1 MNSNIVVRK
10 ATLDDIDGIYEVYK
24 KSSEAHPET
33 LTQYSNELTKEY
45 IKSEIKN
52 ALERGLILIAIS
64 NNEII
69 GSFKAYTSKYKKLAH
84 IMTNGT
90 FTVMPTYEGKKSFV
104 FLLKAFL
111 KELSENYKYIYKLE
125 GVPHETNIDLVN
137 YYSGFGFIIEGRI
150 KNKIFN
156 STTNSFDDEI
166 IISWENPNFN
176 LDNLK
181 KYQEKLQKM
190 YKF

>member
-1 MNSNIVVRK
+1 MISNILVRR
-10 ATLDDIDGIYEVYK
+10 ATLDDVDGIYNVYK
-24 KSSEAHPET
+24 QSSEAHPET

-45 IKSEIKN
+45 ITSEVKN
-52 ALERGLILIAIS
+52 ALERGLILIACS
-64 NNEII
+64 NNKIT

-90 FTVMPTYEGKKSFV
+90 FTVMPNYEGKKSFV

-125 GVPHETNIDLVN
+125 GVPHETNMDLIN

-156 STTNSFDDEI
+156 LTTNSFNDEI
-166 IISWENPNFN
+166 IISWKNPNFDFN
-176 LDNLK
+176 ELK
-181 KYQEKLQKM
+181 KYQEKLEKM

>member
-1 MNSNIVVRK
+1 MVQNILVRR
-10 ATLDDIDGIYEVYK
+10 ATINDVDGIYEVYK

-45 IKSEIKN
+45 IKSEIEN
-52 ALERGLILIAIS
+52 ALERGLILIACS
-64 NNEII
+64 NNEIV

-125 GVPHETNIDLVN
+125 GVPHETNMDLVN
-137 YYSGFGFIIEGRI
+137 YYLGFDFIIEGRI

-156 STTNSFDDEI
+156 LTTNSFNDEI
-166 IISWENPNFN
+166 IISWKNPNFDFN
-176 LDNLK
+176 ELK

>member
-1 MNSNIVVRK
+1 MVQNILVRR
-10 ATLDDIDGIYEVYK
+10 ATINDVDGIYEVYK

-45 IKSEIKN
+45 IKSEIEN
-52 ALERGLILIAIS
+52 ALERGLTLIACS
-64 NNEII
+64 NNEIV

-125 GVPHETNIDLVN
+125 GVPHETNMDLVN
-137 YYSGFGFIIEGRI
+137 YYLGFDFIIEGRI

-156 STTNSFDDEI
+156 LTTNSFNDEI
-166 IISWENPNFN
+166 IISWKNPNFDFN
-176 LDNLK
+176 ELK